1 MGLPRDLSLK
11 IASQMTLGSA
21 KMVLQTGKHPGI
33 LKNEVCSPGGMSICG
48 IHALEK
54 GAIR

>member
-1 MGLPRDLSLK
+1 
-11 IASQMTLGSA
+11 MTLGSA